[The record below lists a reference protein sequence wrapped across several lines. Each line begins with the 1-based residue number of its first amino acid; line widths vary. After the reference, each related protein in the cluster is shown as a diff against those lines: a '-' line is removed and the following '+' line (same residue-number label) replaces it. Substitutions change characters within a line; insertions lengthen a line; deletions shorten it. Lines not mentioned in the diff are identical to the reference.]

1 MTNDMLIQ
9 LLTDK
14 QPLAEVRMG
23 SEYIEAFIPRENLH
37 DFMVMIKNDSDLA
50 FDYLFC
56 LTGVYFSDHLQ
67 VIYHLESTVHNH
79 IMVVKVKTENRET
92 PEVDTVSDIWPTAES
107 HENEVYD
114 LLGIKFNNHPEL
126 RRLFLDEGWGF
137 PLRKDFQDDVH
148 VVVR

>member
-9 LLTDK
+9 LLTEK

-56 LTGVYFSDHLQ
+56 LTGVDFSDHLQ

>member
-56 LTGVYFSDHLQ
+56 LTGVDFSDHLQ